1 MTSLETLLMIAGV
14 LHFGILSASV
24 LTPQVLD
31 WRGQLARLP
40 AIFRQ
45 VVWVHGAFIALIII
59 GFGALS
65 LLLPGEL
72 AGRSLLARA
81 VCGFI
86 ALFWGTRLV
95 LQFAYFRPGDLLKNC
110 LLKLGYHGLAC
121 VFAYFV
127 AVYGSAAA
135 GIWS

>member
-1 MTSLETLLMIAGV
+1 MTSLETLLIIAGV
-14 LHFGILSASV
+14 LHFGILSASF

-45 VVWVHGAFIALIII
+45 VVWVHGAFIALVIV
-59 GFGALS
+59 GFGAIS

-72 AGRSLLARA
+72 AGRSLLARC

-95 LQFAYFRPGDLLKNC
+95 LQFAYFRPGELLKNR
-110 LLKLGYHGLAC
+110 LLKYGYHGLAC

-127 AVYGSAAA
+127 AVYGVAAA
-135 GIWS
+135 GM

>member
-1 MTSLETLLMIAGV
+1 MTTLETLLMIAGV
-14 LHFGILSASV
+14 LHFAILTPSV
-24 LTPQVLD
+24 LTPHVLD

-59 GFGALS
+59 GFGAVS

-72 AGRSLLARA
+72 AGPSLLARC

-95 LQFAYFRPGDLLKNC
+95 LQFAFFRPGELLQNRLLKF
-110 LLKLGYHGLAC
+110 GYHGLAC
-121 VFAYFV
+121 VFTYFV
-127 AVYGSAAA
+127 AVYGLAAA
-135 GIWS
+135 GVWS

>member
-1 MTSLETLLMIAGV
+1 MPSLETLLMIAGV
-14 LHFGILSASV
+14 LHFGILSASF
-24 LTPQVLD
+24 LTPRVLD

-40 AIFRQ
+40 SIFRQ

-59 GFGALS
+59 GFGAIS

-81 VCGFI
+81 VCGFMT
-86 ALFWGTRLV
+86 LFWGTRLV
-95 LQFAYFRPGDLLKNC
+95 LQFAFFRPGDLLKNRF
-110 LLKLGYHGLAC
+110 LKVGYHGLAC

-127 AVYGSAAA
+127 AVYGLAAVGA
-135 GIWS
+135 

>member
-1 MTSLETLLMIAGV
+1 MTSLESLLIIAGV
-14 LHFGILSASV
+14 LHFGILSASFV
-24 LTPQVLD
+24 VPRVLD

-59 GFGALS
+59 GFGAIS

-72 AGRSLLARA
+72 AGRSLLARW

-95 LQFAYFRPGDLLKNC
+95 LQFAFFRPGELLKNR
-110 LLKLGYHGLAC
+110 LLKVGYHGLTC

-127 AVYGSAAA
+127 AVYGLAAA
-135 GIWS
+135 GVWG